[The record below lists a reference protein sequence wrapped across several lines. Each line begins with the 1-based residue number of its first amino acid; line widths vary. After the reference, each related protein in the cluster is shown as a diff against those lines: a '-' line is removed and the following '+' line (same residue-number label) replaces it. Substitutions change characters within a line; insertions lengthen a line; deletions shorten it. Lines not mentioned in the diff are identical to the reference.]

1 MLPATF
7 RWKTLGQILLF
18 ILVCQA
24 AGLLGVLTT
33 PTGETD
39 WYQGLAK
46 PAFNPP
52 SWVFGPVWT
61 LLYTLMGYAAYRI
74 WDLGTARPN
83 VRTALALFAGQ
94 LVLNAAWTPV
104 FFGAESLAGGA
115 VIIVALWVA
124 LGVTTWAFFR
134 LDRPAGALLVP
145 YLLWVTYAAVLNL
158 TIWSMNA

>member
-1 MLPATF
+1 MLPVPF
-7 RWKTLGQILLF
+7 RWKTFGQILLF

-33 PTGETD
+33 PTGETA
-39 WYQGLAK
+39 WYQSLAK

-52 SWVFGPVWT
+52 GWVFGPVWT

-74 WDLGTARPN
+74 WDLGTARAD
-83 VRTALALFAGQ
+83 VRTALALFAVQ

-115 VIIVALWVA
+115 VVIVMLWLI

-134 LDRPAGALLVP
+134 LDRLAGALLVP